1 LTLGLMSAWAQVR
14 MARYAANHTT
24 VIPNGEL
31 DTFIGDITKDQS
43 AIGDAYVDI
52 EGIDLGIGI

>member
-1 LTLGLMSAWAQVR
+1 

-52 EGIDLGIGI
+52 EGIDLGIGM